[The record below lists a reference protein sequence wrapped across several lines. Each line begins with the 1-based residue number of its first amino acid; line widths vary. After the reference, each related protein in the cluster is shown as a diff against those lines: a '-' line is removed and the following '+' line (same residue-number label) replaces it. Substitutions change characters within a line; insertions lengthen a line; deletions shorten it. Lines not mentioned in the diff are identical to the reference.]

1 MSLLRYHKDRL
12 ATQHILEDLEAQSPR
27 RTHSWRPDSLH
38 ANLDEDELEDEEF
51 EVEYDD
57 GVMQIDN
64 ISKLPEE
71 DEARSDAKGGGGCQF
86 LKRHHFKLLFVIL
99 ALSAIIAA
107 TLLFGPNGNE
117 RTTNAGE
124 DGSSSSSSS
133 SGGEV
138 PTYAPTYTPT
148 GGLVESVAV
157 NETYAPTSVGSVF
170 ISTAPSASP
179 VVVVNLSIAEDDDG
193 GNETLVEGEISGNF
207 TNGTLVVDEN
217 STSIMEDD
225 LFFDGNATTN
235 EITPIEEVVDESS
248 LETND
253 NTTSSSPE
261 LTETNSTIGVV
272 ASTTTDDGSLF
283 VNTTSSG
290 GEVSTTEAAI
300 EATNTT
306 TDANT
311 TKADATTTTTTE
323 GTTTSTTEETTTST
337 TEATTT
343 TSSTEFTTTT
353 STTEPTTTSTTEFTT
368 TTSTTEPAT
377 TTEDTTTTTTT
388 SATVETTT
396 TASPHLCTGTT
407 SGKIFKIDI
416 TPTSSTTSLEL
427 LTLQN
432 EKKDEYKL
440 VTTYPADGDELE
452 ILEVGVRYVK
462 KLCIVPGVYKFV
474 IGGSEEACYKGF
486 LRGVMIFEECVDG
499 EYEFEL

>member
-38 ANLDEDELEDEEF
+38 ANLDEDELEEEEF

-64 ISKLPEE
+64 ISKLPDE
-71 DEARSDAKGGGGCQF
+71 DEARSDAKGGEGVV
-86 LKRHHFKLLFVIL
+86 K
-99 ALSAIIAA
+99 
-107 TLLFGPNGNE
+107 
-117 RTTNAGE
+117 
-124 DGSSSSSSS
+124 DGSSSSSS

-157 NETYAPTSVGSVF
+157 NNETNPTYAPTSVGSLF
-170 ISTAPSASP
+170 SSTAPTASP
-179 VVVVNLSIAEDDDG
+179 VVAVNLSIAEDDDDG

-217 STSIMEDD
+217 STSITEDD

-235 EITPIEEVVDESS
+235 EITPIEEVVDELS

-253 NTTSSSPE
+253 NTTSSSSPE
-261 LTETNSTIGVV
+261 LTETNSTIVVV
-272 ASTTTDDGSLF
+272 ASTDDGSLF
-283 VNTTSSG
+283 VSTSSSG
-290 GEVSTTEAAI
+290 GEASITEAAI

-323 GTTTSTTEETTTST
+323 GTTTSTTEETTTSST
-337 TEATTT
+337 TAATTT
-343 TSSTEFTTTT
+343 STTTEFTTTT

-377 TTEDTTTTTTT
+377 TTEDTTTTTT

-474 IGGSEEACYKGF
+474 IGGSDGACYKGF